1 VSVRLKKNKVAYIK
15 LKTPNSENFEIK
27 SLKLG
32 EPPNK
37 DIPNE
42 DFEACQIKIA
52 KPPGGSEWRL

>member
-1 VSVRLKKNKVAYIK
+1 

-42 DFEACQIKIA
+42 DFEACQIKIT
-52 KPPGGSEWRL
+52 KPPGGSTISRSCPNGKPMDLH